1 MANDLALS
9 DIRSAHPA
17 LRDVS
22 VVAAGG
28 EVPQTQAALS
38 PALAAGGGR
47 TRGRR
52 RGGRLRFNPLTA
64 FWLLIVAILVLP
76 ILLFLAVAFSPA
88 LLDQGPQWF
97 TLSGFATALNGH
109 LLVGFLNSLM
119 VGVVTA
125 VVSAAVAFGLA
136 WAVQRTDVWGRR
148 VWTGAVFALLLT
160 PSYLIA
166 LGWERLLEPNGV
178 LESLGLHPGAARSVF
193 YGPVGIVLVLTV
205 KGIPFAYLA
214 ISNALRGLGHEFE
227 DAVRVHGGG
236 PLSAIVVVVSLLGPA
251 IWAALAIVFAESVG
265 DFGVASTLANDSH
278 FTVATF
284 TLYNAVQAFPVQFPV
299 AAAVSWVLLLL
310 VVLALFAQSRALRGR
325 SYRVLGGRA
334 RPAVRRR
341 LSLRAQFFLSGA
353 LVLLLVV
360 ALGVPMLGAVSASLI
375 DGLGSLAGTHQ
386 WSFAN
391 YERVIGSPDLS
402 GPLTYSAELAAITAT
417 ITVVLAV
424 VCARLLANKG
434 GTVGGKLLDL
444 VLLAAVALPG
454 IVFAAGYIFAYNLPI
469 MNAFGVH
476 LYGTTGLLLLAYL
489 ATALPSTSRVL
500 TGSMSQI
507 QDSMLSASR
516 VHGKGAIRSWFSIVV
531 PVVARPLLSAWLL
544 TYTATLLELPVSQ
557 LLSPPGSQ
565 PISVGITTT
574 LGKYDFGGGTA
585 MEVLAILSA
594 LLVVGIGYL
603 LFRLVTP
610 AGWRQLGG
618 AR

>member
-1 MANDLALS
+1 MASLITSDALAG
-9 DIRSAHPA
+9 RHPI
-17 LRDVS
+17 LRDES
-22 VVAAGG
+22 IVAEDGG
-28 EVPQTQAALS
+28 PAATMFAVT
-38 PALAAGGGR
+38 PVDGAVRRA
-47 TRGRR
+47 RGSRLL
-52 RGGRLRFNPLTA
+52 RLRFNPLTA

-76 ILLFLAVAFSPA
+76 IALFLAGAFSPR

-97 TLSGFATALNGH
+97 TLSAFATALNGH

-119 VGVVTA
+119 VGVSTA
-125 VVSAAVAFGLA
+125 VISAAIAFGLA
-136 WAVQRTDVWGRR
+136 WLVQRTDVWGRR
-148 VWTGAVFALLLT
+148 LWTGVVFALLLT

-178 LESLGLHPGAARSVF
+178 LQTLGFDPSGIRDIF

-236 PLSAIVVVVSLLGPA
+236 PLSAIAIVVSLLGPA

-299 AAAVSWVLLLL
+299 AGAVSWLLLLL

-325 SYRVLGGRA
+325 SYRVLGGRT
-334 RPAVRRR
+334 RPAVRRT
-341 LSLRAQFFLSGA
+341 LSLRSQILTS
-353 LVLLLVV
+353 LTLTLLLLI
-360 ALGVPMLGAVSASLI
+360 ALGVPTFRAISASLI
-375 DGLGSLAGTHQ
+375 DGLGSLAGTHE
-386 WSFAN
+386 WSLAN
-391 YERVIGSPDLS
+391 YARVIDSPDLS
-402 GPLTYSAELAAITAT
+402 GPLLYSAQLAAITASV
-417 ITVVLAV
+417 TVIMAL
-424 VCARLLANKG
+424 VCARMLANKG
-434 GTVGGKLLDL
+434 NSFGGKFLDL

-454 IVFAAGYIFAYNLPI
+454 IVFAAGYIFAYNLPVTNSI
-469 MNAFGVH
+469 GIH
-476 LYGTTGLLLLAYL
+476 LYGTTSLLLLAYL

-500 TGSMSQI
+500 SGSMSQI
-507 QDSMLSASR
+507 QDSMMNASR
-516 VHGKGAIRSWFSIVV
+516 VHGRGAIRSWLSIVV
-531 PVVARPLLSAWLL
+531 PVVARPLLTAWLL

-557 LLSPPGSQ
+557 LLAPPGSQ
-565 PISVGITTT
+565 PISVGITTA

-594 LLVVGIGYL
+594 LVVVGIGYL
-603 LFRLVTP
+603 LFRILTP
-610 AGWRQLGG
+610 RGWRQLGG